1 MPIHPEYDPLEPT
14 LEHAFDVEAEIED
27 PIDVGETGDGHRRI
41 IPISGGTVSGK
52 LEGRVL
58 PAGADYQLFRVD
70 RPSELIAKYAIET
83 EDGSTIYVQNRGI
96 RVAPEAISE
105 RIRDGK
111 DVDPADVY
119 FRSTPRFETAD
130 PDLAWLEEHV
140 FVCGGIRR
148 PYGVELSIYQ
158 VQ

>member
-1 MPIHPEYDPLEPT
+1 MVHETYDPLTPT
-14 LEHAFDVEAEIED
+14 LEHAFDVQVEIEE
-27 PIDVGETGDGHRRI
+27 PVEIGETGNGHRRI
-41 IPISGGTVSGK
+41 IPIAGGTVSGRIS
-52 LEGRVL
+52 GRVL

-83 EDGSTIYVQNRGI
+83 DAGESIYVQNHGMRHASDT
-96 RVAPEAISE
+96 VSE

-111 DVDPADVY
+111 EVDPEEVY

-158 VQ
+158 VR